1 MDDDEII
8 SVLPVHYSN
17 KLGTDLQLHQF
28 PLQIRPLQ
36 APPTAAASGKRIAA
50 RVKPNVRRI
59 EIQVPIDTRPDMWN
73 PQRAKDLGAA
83 QLEDDR
89 EKNQDQRSKEGQE
102 PRLSEVR
109 LKSEEIAQHGVHM
122 LGVLHE
128 GTLLLIPSTFFNLI
142 MFRSSTP
149 PPD

>member
-1 MDDDEII
+1 MPMDDDEII

-28 PLQIRPLQ
+28 PLQVRPLQ
-36 APPTAAASGKRIAA
+36 VPPTAAASGKRISA

-59 EIQVPIDTRPDMWN
+59 EIQVPNDTRPDVWN
-73 PQRAKDLGAA
+73 PQRAKDFGAA
-83 QLEDDR
+83 QLDDDR
-89 EKNQDQRSKEGQE
+89 EKNQDQRSREGQE

-109 LKSEEIAQHGVHM
+109 LKSEEISQHGVHM

-128 GTLLLIPSTFFNLI
+128 GT
-142 MFRSSTP
+142 
-149 PPD
+149 